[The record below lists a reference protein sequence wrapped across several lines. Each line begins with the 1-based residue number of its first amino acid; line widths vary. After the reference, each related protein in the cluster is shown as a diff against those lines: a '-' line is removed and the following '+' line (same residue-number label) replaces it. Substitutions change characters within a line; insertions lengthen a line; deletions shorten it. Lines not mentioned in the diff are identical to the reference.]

1 MSKLKQLLF
10 SLNETDRKII
20 EEKLKKQD
28 CQINQLKQQ
37 LTETEQR
44 FLEFQEDSI
53 RNEQTYVRELA
64 EKDKE
69 IERLNKALEMCK
81 HIERYDIGEMFL
93 ENAKLIIEKRQ
104 FAIRELQKAID
115 KLRDKSVLMYNS
127 KDDFFGGFVSWYDL
141 NIQIR
146 KQIKKLKGENDEI

>member
-37 LTETEQR
+37 L
-44 FLEFQEDSI
+44 
-53 RNEQTYVRELA
+53 A

-81 HIERYDIGEMFL
+81 HIERYDIGEMFF

-146 KQIKKLKGENDEI
+146 KQIKKIKGEKNDG

>member
-37 LTETEQR
+37 L
-44 FLEFQEDSI
+44 
-53 RNEQTYVRELA
+53 A

-81 HIERYDIGEMFL
+81 HIERYDIGEMFF

-146 KQIKKLKGENDEI
+146 KKIKKIKGEKNDG